1 MPECL
6 TSAELRQIRPIVERI
21 LKDTAEREILPRFLK
36 VRSEMKADGS
46 AFSAA
51 DIAAQESL
59 IAALARLVDLP
70 MIGEEMPVETQ
81 EAAWARGFA
90 DGVWVMDPIDGS
102 TNFLVGLP
110 QFAVSVALIRQGRPV
125 LGVSYLPLTGE
136 MFSTSRGD
144 GVWLNGKRLP
154 PAPVGGAHKQVA
166 DAVACIDFK
175 RLPPQLSLAIVH
187 DAPIYSQRNFGSSVL
202 DWCYLAAG
210 RVDAIT
216 HGSERLWDYAA
227 GWLMLEE
234 TGGCVATFEQ
244 DDFAA
249 ASPWKRSIIAARDA
263 ELFRLWRDWLRQRLS
278 GIRRA

>member
-1 MPECL
+1 MPDL
-6 TSAELRQIRPIVERI
+6 HPPRLAVERI

-36 VRSEMKADGS
+36 VNGEMKADGS

-59 IAALARLVDLP
+59 IRALARLADLP
-70 MIGEEMPVETQ
+70 MIGEEMPMKTQ
-81 EAAWARGFA
+81 EAAWAQGFA
-90 DGVWVMDPIDGS
+90 EGVWVMDPIDGS
-102 TNFLVGLP
+102 TNFLTGLP
-110 QFAVSVALIRQGRPV
+110 QFAVSVALMRQGRPV
-125 LGVSYLPLTGE
+125 LGVSYLPLMRE
-136 MFSTSRGD
+136 MFSASLGG
-144 GVWLNGKRLP
+144 GVWLNGEKLP
-154 PAPVGGAHKQVA
+154 PIPADAAHKAVA
-166 DAVACIDFK
+166 DTVACIDFK

-227 GWLMLEE
+227 GWLMTEE
-234 TGGCVATFEQ
+234 MGGCVTTFET

-249 ASPWKRSIIAARDA
+249 ASPWKRSIIAARDP
-263 ELFRLWRDWLRQRLS
+263 ELFRLWRDWLRQQMAE
-278 GIRRA
+278 IRTR